1 MIAIAPQVTL
11 LFAGLHALL
20 MLALVA
26 PISLHRRG
34 KGIGLGTGG
43 DSALER
49 KIRVHGNFIEHVP
62 FALLLLA
69 LLETSGL
76 PSPWVWGFGA
86 SLLLARVMHAVG
98 FSRRPGYSFGRFFGT
113 ALTWLVFLL
122 MALAALWQAL
132 R

>member
-1 MIAIAPQVTL
+1 MPLLPKVTL

-26 PISLHRRG
+26 PISRHRRG
-34 KGIGLGTGG
+34 KGIGLGSGG
-43 DSALER
+43 DAELER

-69 LLETSGL
+69 LLELSGL
-76 PSPWVWGFGA
+76 PAAWTWGFG
-86 SLLLARVMHAVG
+86 SVLLLGRILHAVG

-113 ALTWLVFLL
+113 ALTWLAFLL
-122 MALAALWQAL
+122 MALAALWLAL